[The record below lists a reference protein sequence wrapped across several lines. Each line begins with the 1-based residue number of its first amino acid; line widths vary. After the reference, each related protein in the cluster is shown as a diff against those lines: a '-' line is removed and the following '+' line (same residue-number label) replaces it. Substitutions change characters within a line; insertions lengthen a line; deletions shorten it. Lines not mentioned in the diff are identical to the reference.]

1 MVMCFQNEKCHLL
14 IEHETQKLKSLDES
28 HNQHMKEWRDKLR
41 PRKKV
46 RPPGCE
52 QGVLAGWLARGDSAH
67 SSRAISNTALVL
79 LSLLKALE
87 DELNQKKREQE
98 MFFKLSEEADGQVPV
113 SPTKHAKFV
122 PFSSSESL

>member
-1 MVMCFQNEKCHLL
+1 M
-14 IEHETQKLKSLDES
+14 IEHETQKLKSLDEN

-46 RPPGCE
+46 VPPWCE
-52 QGVLAGWLARGDSAH
+52 QGVLLVWLEGTASPWLEYNLKYNSCV
-67 SSRAISNTALVL
+67 SSL
-79 LSLLKALE
+79 LLKALE

-98 MFFKLSEEADGQVPV
+98 MFFKLSEEADGQMPA

-122 PFSSSESL
+122 PFSSAETL

>member
-1 MVMCFQNEKCHLL
+1 M
-14 IEHETQKLKSLDES
+14 
-28 HNQHMKEWRDKLR
+28 
-41 PRKKV
+41 
-46 RPPGCE
+46 
-52 QGVLAGWLARGDSAH
+52 
-67 SSRAISNTALVL
+67 L